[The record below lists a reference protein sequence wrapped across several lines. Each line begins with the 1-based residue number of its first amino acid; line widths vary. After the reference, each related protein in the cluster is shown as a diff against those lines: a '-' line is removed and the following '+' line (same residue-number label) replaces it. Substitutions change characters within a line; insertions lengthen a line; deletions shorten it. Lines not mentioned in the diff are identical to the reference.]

1 MKKAEK
7 TLLLTSLI
15 LLIIHLILGKW
26 STHILFNIS
35 LWLLAVFYSIG
46 GYYIFKK
53 TISYTLLRIITGLAL
68 GLVFAVLPRLLS
80 VNRNIEYVIPLFF
93 NGALFVYHFIFAII
107 KKDHYRHQKGVIIRS
122 TILLIISFF
131 FGFLSHWSSIYQTV
145 AYNIN
150 RDNPY
155 LKANINMFKYQG
167 LYKEADENKQ
177 FDDAI
182 KYAIKSKNAGLKWLR
197 IDSITSDSKSD
208 LWHINGAFTTLYDAY
223 TNKGT
228 ELYNTKK
235 FSEALRYYQLAEK
248 ELYFTDS
255 IPKSYRDEAAYIIRN
270 QALALK
276 EFDPELADSL
286 FYKAIVTYQELIGT
300 EDILL
305 SNLVVDYAES
315 LKEQDYYIDSNSTY
329 RFSNQIIQDNKLIDY
344 KEEIINNNQNI
355 AINLYALDSL
365 TKANKIIDEN
375 YGLMNEN
382 SDYYCPNLFYDA
394 YLKLATYELNKAEQ
408 AITKSIVCYQKKDLS
423 VSVAESFSLQS
434 SISLAKGSYNKA
446 KEEVKKAIKII
457 VKTNGKDNLRYYRC
471 RSIEASINLQLGNYT
486 SAEKIYTESIDYL
499 EKVYGKTN
507 IKLIDPLLNLA
518 KINFF
523 LGRFNTLASYTENI
537 KHQIDETVDISSIHS
552 APYLNKI
559 AYLYYV
565 QDNIKVADSIY
576 NHILKNKE
584 KTYLKANMATTL
596 NGKGLVEL
604 YNTNYKKSDSLF
616 QKALDL
622 SFQVYDKN
630 HPNIAKIYYNIAQLN
645 LDKGDLFLAKMHL
658 KKAKDIAFTKYPDS
672 HDFFAD
678 INFLFAEIA
687 RTNKEEKNAQIY
699 ANKALNLYLS
709 KFGNEHYLSKK
720 VQGFIDI
727 HL

>member
-7 TLLLTSLI
+7 TLLLISFV
-15 LLIIHLILGKW
+15 LLSIHLILGNS
-26 STHILFNIS
+26 STHTLFDLS
-35 LWLLAVFYSIG
+35 LWVLAVFYSIG

-53 TISYTLLRIITGLAL
+53 TISSTLLRIITGLAL

-122 TILLIISFF
+122 TVLLIISFF

-255 IPKSYRDEAAYIIRN
+255 IPKSYRDEAAYSLRN
-270 QALALK
+270 QALAAK
-276 EFDPELADSL
+276 EFDSELADSL
-286 FYKAIVTYQELIGT
+286 FYKAIITYQELIGT
-300 EDILL
+300 EDIFL
-305 SNLVVDYAES
+305 SDLVVDYAKH
-315 LKEQDYYIDSNSTY
+315 LKEQEYYDDSNTMY
-329 RFSNQIIQDNKLIDY
+329 RVSNEIIERNELLDY
-344 KEEIINNNQNI
+344 KEEIINNNQDI
-355 AINLYALDSL
+355 AINLYVLDSL
-365 TKANKIIDEN
+365 TKANRIIDEN
-375 YGLMNEN
+375 YDLMSES

-408 AITKSIVCYQKKDLS
+408 AIIKSIACYEERNLP
-423 VSVAESFSLQS
+423 VSVGESIGLKA
-434 SISLAKGSYNKA
+434 SISLAKGSYSKA
-446 KEEVKKAIKII
+446 KQEIKKGIEAI
-457 VKTNGKDNLRYYRC
+457 VKINGEDNLRYHKLKFT
-471 RSIEASINLQLGNYT
+471 EAFIHMQLSDYT
-486 SAEKIYTESIDYL
+486 SAERIYTESIDYL
-499 EKVYGKTN
+499 EKAYGETN
-507 IKLIDPLLNLA
+507 ISLIDPLLNLA
-518 KINFF
+518 EINLF
-523 LGRFNTLASYTENI
+523 LGRFNTLTSYIENI
-537 KHQIDETVDISSIHS
+537 KYQIDETVDISSIQS
-552 APYLNKI
+552 ATYLNKI
-559 AYLYYV
+559 AYLYYT
-565 QDNIKVADSIY
+565 QDNIRVADSIY

-584 KTYLKANMATTL
+584 KPYLKADIAITL
-596 NGKGLVEL
+596 NGKGLVAL
-604 YNTNYKKSDSLF
+604 HNANYKKSDSLF
-616 QKALDL
+616 QEALEL
-622 SFQVYDKN
+622 SFQVYGRN
-630 HPNIAKIYYNIAQLN
+630 HPSIAKIYYNIAQLN
-645 LDKGDLFLAKMHL
+645 LDKGDIFLAKKEL
-658 KKAKDIAFTKYPDS
+658 QKAKEIAFTKYPNS

-678 INFLFAEIA
+678 INFLFAKIA
-687 RTNKEEKNAQIY
+687 RTNKEEKDAQVY
-699 ANKALNLYLS
+699 ANKALTLYIS
-709 KFGNEHYLSKK
+709 KFGNEHYLSKR
-720 VQGFIDI
+720 VLDFIDI
-727 HL
+727 PL